1 MSLQYKIFYVNH
13 NRKGENAMIEEMN
26 DLITTKLNEGWKL
39 VGGICFAYSGECS
52 DALKIGQAMTFET
65 VTQNLLE

>member
-1 MSLQYKIFYVNH
+1 MSLQYKIFYVSN
-13 NRKGENAMIEEMN
+13 NRKGENKMIEEMN

-39 VGGICFAYSGECS
+39 VGGVCFAYSDDIGEPF
-52 DALKIGQAMTFET
+52 KIYQAMTFET